1 MNNVLTTADLKANR
15 ETIINMVKFHLYYKT
30 DKMLVR
36 TMQELLDQV
45 EAGKV
50 TYTGS
55 LDNSLN
61 QIVFK
66 ACYNACMDYAMDLD
80 GGYKL
85 YGKNKKKVVEHYVIA
100 QIR

>member
-1 MNNVLTTADLKANR
+1 MATQVTTQDLKANR
-15 ETIINMVKFHLYYKT
+15 ETIINMIKFHLYYKT
-30 DKMLVR
+30 DKMLVK
-36 TMQELLDQV
+36 TMNEMLEQV

-61 QIVFK
+61 QIVFR
-66 ACYNACMDYAMDLD
+66 AAYNACMDYAMDLY

-85 YGKNKKKVVEHYVIA
+85 YGKNKKKVFDHYVLA

>member
-1 MNNVLTTADLKANR
+1 MTTLTTSDLKSNR

-30 DKMLVR
+30 DKMLVK
-36 TMQELLDQV
+36 TMQELLEQV
-45 EAGKV
+45 ESSKI

-55 LDNSLN
+55 LDKSLN

-85 YGKNKKKVVEHYVIA
+85 YGKNKKKVVDHYVLA